1 MRSAVNLKIRT
12 LLVFLGQVI
21 NEHLRMNTSLNL
33 ESLSEMRQYF
43 GWAKC
48 LHKKKIDISIN

>member
-21 NEHLRMNTSLNL
+21 NEHLRMNISLNL

-43 GWAKC
+43 G
-48 LHKKKIDISIN
+48 

>member
-43 GWAKC
+43 G
-48 LHKKKIDISIN
+48 

>member
-12 LLVFLGQVI
+12 LLVFLGQVT
-21 NEHLRMNTSLNL
+21 NEHLRMNISLNL

-43 GWAKC
+43 G
-48 LHKKKIDISIN
+48 